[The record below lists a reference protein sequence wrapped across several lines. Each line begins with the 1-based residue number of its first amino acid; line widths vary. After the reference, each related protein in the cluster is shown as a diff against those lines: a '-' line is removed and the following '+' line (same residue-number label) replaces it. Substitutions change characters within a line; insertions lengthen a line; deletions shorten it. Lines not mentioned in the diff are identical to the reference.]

1 MKDLFF
7 IISIL
12 ILVGVIGFMCYE
24 NDSIKSTNNELR
36 KRTYHYKQEFNK
48 MKRQWLNELAKNN

>member
-12 ILVGVIGFMCYE
+12 ILVGIIGFMLYE
-24 NDSIKSTNNELR
+24 NDNIKNTNNELIE
-36 KRTYHYKQEFNK
+36 RTYHYKQELKK
-48 MKRQWLNELAKNN
+48 MKKEWLNELAKNN

>member
-12 ILVGVIGFMCYE
+12 ILVGIIGFMCYE
-24 NDSIKSTNNELR
+24 NDSIKDTNNELR
-36 KRTYHYKQEFNK
+36 ERTYYYKQEFKK
-48 MKRQWLNELAKNN
+48 MKKEWLKELAKNN